1 MNCEVKMTAT
11 AKQDLKEIAHYIYE
25 QSKEK
30 HLALRF
36 VKELQNKCNILKEFP
51 QCGSLPDDRILIS
64 LGYRFLIYKDYLIF
78 YVYKQEDNTAYIIA
92 VFNAKRDY
100 LRVMKKFI

>member
-11 AKQDLKEIAHYIYE
+11 AKQDFKEIAQYIYE

-78 YVYKQEDNTAYIIA
+78 YIYKKEDNTVYIIA

-100 LRVMKKFI
+100 LRVMRKFI